1 MVHQEVLDEITT
13 KINLL
18 KETPNTNTTEEL
30 LIITEVIEEL
40 MFFLKN
46 SFIKEKVT
54 LQLLIAYNKLRTK
67 INPEYKE
74 ILQMLI
80 SYLEEVQFSLET
92 FKFIKEELK
101 IIKKTKQFTNLIDL
115 YLMYET
121 IVNMREN
128 RKERIEEISNTAIFL
143 ASGVNYYSNKNIPNY
158 YENKKDELEKTMT
171 RIKSMKKD

>member
-1 MVHQEVLDEITT
+1 
-13 KINLL
+13 
-18 KETPNTNTTEEL
+18 
-30 LIITEVIEEL
+30 
-40 MFFLKN
+40 
-46 SFIKEKVT
+46 
-54 LQLLIAYNKLRTK
+54 
-67 INPEYKE
+67 
-74 ILQMLI
+74 MLI

-143 ASGVNYYSNKNIPNY
+143 VSGVNYYSNKNIPNY